1 VILFVVP
8 LAMGEK
14 ADLDSSRDWPQWRG
28 PHRDAVSAETGL
40 LHTWPERGPPLLW
53 NSKKVNGGKSVGTGY
68 SSIVVARGRILT
80 MGDQQGS
87 EYVFALDEGTG
98 RQLWSARIG
107 NGWGDGGPRC
117 TPTIDG
123 DRLYAL
129 TPHGD
134 LVCLGAVRGDIRW
147 RKNYGKDFGGRM
159 MSGWGY
165 SESPLVD
172 GDKLICTPG
181 GDKAALVALDKL
193 TGKLIWKAPIPD
205 AGGAG
210 YASVVVTEVGGI
222 RQYITVLGRSGGC
235 VGVDAKDGKLL
246 WRYNRIA
253 NGTANIPTPVVKDD
267 FVFCSTGYG
276 AGAALLRLVPSQDG
290 SVEANEV
297 YFLDGNKLQNHHGG
311 VIRIGDYIYGG
322 HGHNNGF
329 PFCLNVKEGSFA
341 WRPVRGAGDGS
352 AAVVYADGC
361 LYFRY
366 QNNVMALV
374 DATPKGY
381 RLISQFN
388 LPGGLGTGWA
398 HPVVVHG
405 KLFIRGQDQVLCYDV
420 RAH

>member
-1 VILFVVP
+1 MLL
-8 LAMGEK
+8 LATVAVAGE
-14 ADLDSSRDWPQWRG
+14 ATVDTSRDWPQWRG

-40 LHTWPERGPPLLW
+40 LREWPKGGPRLLW
-53 NSKKVNGGKSVGTGY
+53 NSRKVNGGRSVGTGY
-68 SSIVVARGRILT
+68 SSIVVAGGRIFT
-80 MGDQQGS
+80 MGDHQGS
-87 EYVFALDEGTG
+87 EYVFALNEKTGKHLWGT
-98 RQLWSARIG
+98 RIG

-117 TPTIDG
+117 TPTVDG

-134 LVCLGAVRGDIRW
+134 VVCLGVARGDIRW
-147 RKNYGKDFGGRM
+147 HKNYGKDFGGRM

-181 GDKAALVALDKL
+181 GDQAALVALNKT
-193 TGKLIWKAPIPD
+193 TGKLIWKAPIKNT
-205 AGGAG
+205 GGAG
-210 YASVVVTEVGGI
+210 YSSIVVADVGGI
-222 RQYITVLGRSGGC
+222 RQYVTILGHSGGV
-235 VGVDAKDGKLL
+235 VGVAAKDGKFL
-246 WRYNRIA
+246 WRYNRMV
-253 NGTANIPTPVVKDD
+253 NGTANIPTAVVKDD
-267 FVFCSTGYG
+267 LVFCSTGYG

-290 SVEANEV
+290 SVDVNEV
-297 YFLDGNKLQNHHGG
+297 YFLQGNKLQNHHGG
-311 VIRIGDYIYGG
+311 VVMVGDHIYGG
-322 HGHNNGF
+322 HGHNEGF
-329 PFCLNVKEGSFA
+329 PFCLNVKDGSFA
-341 WRPVRGAGDGS
+341 WRPERGAGGGS

-366 QNNVMALV
+366 QDNVMALV
-374 DATPKGY
+374 DASPGGY

-420 RAH
+420 KQH